1 MNAPA
6 SARRRHGQDRAAHSR
21 GLFAVTPDGFRN
33 PKSGGVMRIS
43 GLAGGPAGVR
53 EARSNCRRE
62 ACQ

>member
-1 MNAPA
+1 MITP
-6 SARRRHGQDRAAHSR
+6 SSVCRPQGQDRAAIGR